1 MAQSIKD
8 IMTVDPVTIS
18 QSASVQEAAQAM
30 RDSDIGDVIV
40 LDDSEQVCGIVTDRD
55 LAVRFVADGK
65 DATSTNLG
73 EVCSRDVQVLSPED
87 SVGDAVRLMS
97 GKAIRRLPVVEGGR
111 PVGIVSIGDL
121 AAVED
126 PDSALA
132 DISSAP
138 PNN

>member
-1 MAQSIKD
+1 MSQSIKD
-8 IMTVDPVTIS
+8 VMTVDPITIL
-18 QSASVQEAAQAM
+18 QSASVQEAARVM

-40 LDDSEQVCGIVTDRD
+40 LDDTEQVCGIVTDRD
-55 LAVRFVADGK
+55 LAVRFVAEGK
-65 DATSTNLG
+65 DPASTNLG
-73 EVCSRDVQVLSPED
+73 EVCSREVQVLSSQD

-97 GKAIRRLPVVEGGR
+97 EKAIRRLPIVDEGR
-111 PVGIVSIGDL
+111 AVGIVSIGDL
-121 AAVED
+121 AAVQD